1 MRPLLLLIT
10 TLLVTQLNVQ
20 AQSKADIATRHR
32 HKQLYETAFTEINQ
46 MLEGKRPISF
56 KKAVFLT
63 ENAFLNGSWTY
74 EKFNGKIQGIAAKLR
89 QLIKERHLEQFKTAG
104 NWTAFTYM
112 RDSIPQNNFRPYT
125 YDFDNFLPDKDPTV
139 GFVTKL
145 LITNKGNCNSL
156 PFLYKILVEDIGA
169 SASLA
174 IAPIHCYIKHKDEK
188 GKWVNLEMTS
198 GSFARDEWIMQ
209 ESGVTVEQI
218 KSGIYMNAL
227 SQKESLALVLK
238 ELADNYQ
245 FQFGIG
251 QIDLKI
257 IETALKYYPTG
268 SNLYMV
274 KFEHY
279 RQILLQA
286 RKENNKSLE
295 EQCNKVLYSID
306 QKLIA
311 LNYKEPSKDDYE
323 NWVKENAKGKQSV
336 SSSNKKK

>member
-1 MRPLLLLIT
+1 MRRTTFAICFNLL
-10 TLLVTQLNVQ
+10 TQLCLH
-20 AQSKADIATRHR
+20 AQPTVDNSQK
-32 HKQLYETAFTEINQ
+32 HKQLYDFAYNEIYQ
-46 MLEGKRPISF
+46 MLQGKKPISF
-56 KKAVFLT
+56 RKAVFLM
-63 ENAFLNGSWTY
+63 ENAFLNDTWTY
-74 EKFNGKIQGIAAKLR
+74 EKFNGKISAIANKLK
-89 QLIKERHLEQFKTAG
+89 QLVKDRHIEQYKTSG
-104 NWTAFTYM
+104 NWAVFTYM
-112 RDSIPQNNFRPYT
+112 TDSIPQNNFKPFS
-125 YDFDNFLPDKDPTV
+125 YDFENFLPDKDRTV
-139 GFVTKL
+139 GFVSKL
-145 LITNKGNCNSL
+145 LSTNKGNCNSL

-169 SASLA
+169 FASLA
-174 IAPIHCYIKHKDEK
+174 IAPIHCYIKHIDEK

-245 FQFGIG
+245 LQFGIG
-251 QIDLKI
+251 HLDLEI

-295 EQCNKVLYSID
+295 EQCNKILYSID
-306 QKLIA
+306 QTLIA

-336 SSSNKKK
+336 SSSNNK